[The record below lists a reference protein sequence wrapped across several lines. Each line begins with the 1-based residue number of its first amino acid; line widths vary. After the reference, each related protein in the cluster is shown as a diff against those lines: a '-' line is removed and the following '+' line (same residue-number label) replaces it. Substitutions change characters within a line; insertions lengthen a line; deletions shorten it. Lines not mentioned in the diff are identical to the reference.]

1 MNATVELIRLY
12 AKQLKLPTIAHPEQ
26 LLREALANHWSY
38 EEFLVQ
44 VLQTEAEQRKENQRK
59 RRIKAARF
67 PLLRTL
73 DTFEFENLEHV
84 KPETVW
90 SLAAVPEKA
99 TKVFISL

>member
-44 VLQTEAEQRKENQRK
+44 VLQIGISEIVDNS
-59 RRIKAARF
+59 
-67 PLLRTL
+67 
-73 DTFEFENLEHV
+73 
-84 KPETVW
+84 KPEIV
-90 SLAAVPEKA
+90 
-99 TKVFISL
+99 